1 MKRMLFCLCVL
12 GLFFASVAW
21 STDYIIGDGDSL
33 SVAVW
38 GVPELSVSIIVRPDG
53 KITLPAAGDVVATG
67 FTPSQLG
74 QELTRIL
81 GDYVKAP
88 IVTVT
93 VVGITNNR
101 IYISGSG
108 VPSQV
113 VLLTGRTTLFKL
125 MCGVEGIVNADLQRA
140 SVVRNGEKLN
150 VDVYDLFI
158 DGNIKA
164 DIDLMPDD
172 ILFFPSNELNKVYV
186 VGAVNT
192 PQAIMYRDGLRI
204 LDVILESG
212 GFTKF
217 AKASA
222 VSILRKKF
230 DEQGNEL
237 SDDRVRIK
245 LNLDDLMND
254 GELEHNISL
263 QRGDYVLVK
272 EGMF

>member
-1 MKRMLFCLCVL
+1 MKRMLLCLCVL
-12 GLFFASVAW
+12 GLFFVSVAW
-21 STDYIIGDGDSL
+21 STDYVIGDGDTL
-33 SVAVW
+33 TVAVW
-38 GVPELSVSIIVRPDG
+38 GVPELSGSVIVRPDG
-53 KITLPAAGDVVATG
+53 KITLPAAGDVVATD

-81 GDYVKAP
+81 GDYVKTP

-93 VVGITNNR
+93 VMGITNNR

-113 VLLTGRTTLFKL
+113 IILPGRTTLFKL
-125 MCGVEGIVNADLQRA
+125 MCGVAGIVNADLQRA
-140 SVVRNGEKLN
+140 SLMRDGKKLD
-150 VDVYDLFI
+150 VDIYDLFI
-158 DGNIKA
+158 DGNIES
-164 DIDLMPDD
+164 DVNLMSDD
-172 ILFFPSNELNKVYV
+172 ILLFPSNELNKVYV

-222 VSILRKKF
+222 VLILRKKF

-254 GELEHNISL
+254 GELEHNITL
-263 QRGDYVLVK
+263 QRGDYVLVR

>member
-1 MKRMLFCLCVL
+1 MKRMLLCLCVL
-12 GLFFASVAW
+12 GLFFTNVAW
-21 STDYIIGDGDSL
+21 STDYVIGDGDSL
-33 SVAVW
+33 SIAVW
-38 GVPELSVSIIVRPDG
+38 GVPELSVAVVVRPDG
-53 KITLPAAGDVVATG
+53 KITLPAAGDVIATG
-67 FTPSQLG
+67 FTPTQLG
-74 QELTRIL
+74 EELTRIL
-81 GDYVKAP
+81 GAYVKNP

-93 VVGITNNR
+93 VMGITNNR
-101 IYISGSG
+101 IYVSGSG

-113 VLLTGRTTLFKL
+113 IILPGRTTLFKL

-140 SVVRNGEKLN
+140 SLVRDGEKLA
-150 VDVYDLFI
+150 VDIYDLFI
-158 DGNIKA
+158 NGNMSA
-164 DIDLMPDD
+164 DVDLMSDD

-192 PQAIMYRDGLRI
+192 PQAIKYRDGLRI

-217 AKASA
+217 AKAKA
-222 VSILRKKF
+222 VLILRKKF

-245 LNLDDLMND
+245 LNLADLMND
-254 GELEHNISL
+254 GELEHNITL
-263 QRGDYVLVK
+263 QRGDYVLVR